1 MVGSN
6 VLVPVSLPG
15 PVAHSFCRR
24 KTWRD
29 QSVRPGNPAAMRRLR
44 VLEGCCLCVGL
55 QSRPTHPGG
64 RSRVMGSVPAAG
76 PTVAAVVTSL
86 LERLQDNK
94 GDRVQTYRQLES
106 ALQGGDGRLQ
116 SGVLNR
122 LIAEASGDIRAAQGV
137 TDDVRTAA
145 SDILVALA
153 GSHFHFV
160 MSELQG
166 HLKAMGGSSEEFVF
180 VTLGKLASSY
190 ALRCI
195 PFAGMTLL
203 ALRAVL
209 SQVGSGRVRRAVCGV
224 LEQWLK
230 GVKTY
235 FHSWD
240 KCPFPRIGEAHICER
255 VYPLYCYVVQ
265 NWLGCKEEEDKQ
277 AVLRAVA
284 AMIGVL
290 LHEEQH
296 REYAWDQLVLY
307 QDTFWATKVRQC
319 TGPGVAMGSVQVPQ
333 GVGELLGARGAREPL
348 LKVQGEQRSPEA
360 SFRQEKSNP
369 GGTQVSLGLTSCGGD
384 ALPSAWG
391 SGVPEELCPS
401 AQGHVQPCQTQG
413 EVSQVGS
420 HGR

>member
-1 MVGSN
+1 
-6 VLVPVSLPG
+6 
-15 PVAHSFCRR
+15 
-24 KTWRD
+24 
-29 QSVRPGNPAAMRRLR
+29 
-44 VLEGCCLCVGL
+44 
-55 QSRPTHPGG
+55 
-64 RSRVMGSVPAAG
+64 
-76 PTVAAVVTSL
+76 
-86 LERLQDNK
+86 
-94 GDRVQTYRQLES
+94 
-106 ALQGGDGRLQ
+106 
-116 SGVLNR
+116 
-122 LIAEASGDIRAAQGV
+122 
-137 TDDVRTAA
+137 
-145 SDILVALA
+145 
-153 GSHFHFV
+153 
-160 MSELQG
+160 
-166 HLKAMGGSSEEFVF
+166 
-180 VTLGKLASSY
+180 
-190 ALRCI
+190 
-195 PFAGMTLL
+195 MTLL

-224 LEQWLK
+224 LEHWLK

-235 FHSWD
+235 FRSWD
-240 KCPFPRIGEAHICER
+240 KCPFPRIGEAQFCEH

-265 NWLGCKEEEDKQ
+265 NWLGCEEEEDKQ

-348 LKVQGEQRSPEA
+348 LKEQGEQRSPEA

-369 GGTQVSLGLTSCGGD
+369 GGTQVSLGLISCGGD
-384 ALPSAWG
+384 ALPSPWG

-401 AQGHVQPCQTQG
+401 AQGHVQPCQTQA
-413 EVSQVGS
+413 EVSWVGS

>member
-1 MVGSN
+1 
-6 VLVPVSLPG
+6 
-15 PVAHSFCRR
+15 
-24 KTWRD
+24 
-29 QSVRPGNPAAMRRLR
+29 
-44 VLEGCCLCVGL
+44 
-55 QSRPTHPGG
+55 
-64 RSRVMGSVPAAG
+64 
-76 PTVAAVVTSL
+76 
-86 LERLQDNK
+86 
-94 GDRVQTYRQLES
+94 
-106 ALQGGDGRLQ
+106 
-116 SGVLNR
+116 
-122 LIAEASGDIRAAQGV
+122 
-137 TDDVRTAA
+137 
-145 SDILVALA
+145 
-153 GSHFHFV
+153 

-224 LEQWLK
+224 LEHWLK

-235 FHSWD
+235 FRSWD
-240 KCPFPRIGEAHICER
+240 KCPFPRIGEAQFCEH

-265 NWLGCKEEEDKQ
+265 NWLGCEEEEDKQ

-319 TGPGVAMGSVQVPQ
+319 TGPGVAMGSVQ
-333 GVGELLGARGAREPL
+333 ELLSA
-348 LKVQGEQRSPEA
+348 
-360 SFRQEKSNP
+360 
-369 GGTQVSLGLTSCGGD
+369 
-384 ALPSAWG
+384 SAW
-391 SGVPEELCPS
+391 SRS
-401 AQGHVQPCQTQG
+401 AWDVVGHVLGKFNP
-413 EVSQVGS
+413 VSGKAALQSEGA
-420 HGR
+420 GRNRAFYVIRC